1 MTVQKQESR
10 SAAISLAV
18 IAFVILIALGLVVE
32 ILRIYAPGVW
42 AAFSSG
48 DGNALETCF
57 EGADTGY
64 SVFLLW
70 VLSFVQILSIVLPAM
85 PVQLVAGI
93 VLDPWLGTAV
103 CLTAYFAAHMAVF
116 TAAKRAHKLLGTIAA
131 SNPKLQKLMNTLSV
145 SHNRTY
151 LTVVV
156 LLAPGL
162 PNGMIPYAAA
172 NSGMSAHLY
181 FLALLIALPLPT
193 LVTCIAGRGIL
204 AGSFL
209 ISVVMLTTLYVLVG
223 ILFAKRDELP
233 GKIRALFRKK
243 G

>member
-18 IAFVILIALGLVVE
+18 IAFVILIALWLVVE

-48 DGNALETCF
+48 NGNALETCF

-172 NSGMSAHLY
+172 NSGMSAGG
-181 FLALLIALPLPT
+181 
-193 LVTCIAGRGIL
+193 GRCQPRQTPRL
-204 AGSFL
+204 
-209 ISVVMLTTLYVLVG
+209 
-223 ILFAKRDELP
+223 
-233 GKIRALFRKK
+233 
-243 G
+243 

>member
-48 DGNALETCF
+48 NGNALETCF

-93 VLDPWLGTAV
+93 VLDP
-103 CLTAYFAAHMAVF
+103 
-116 TAAKRAHKLLGTIAA
+116 
-131 SNPKLQKLMNTLSV
+131 
-145 SHNRTY
+145 
-151 LTVVV
+151 
-156 LLAPGL
+156 
-162 PNGMIPYAAA
+162 
-172 NSGMSAHLY
+172 
-181 FLALLIALPLPT
+181 
-193 LVTCIAGRGIL
+193 
-204 AGSFL
+204 
-209 ISVVMLTTLYVLVG
+209 
-223 ILFAKRDELP
+223 
-233 GKIRALFRKK
+233 
-243 G
+243 

>member
-1 MTVQKQESR
+1 MQKQESR
-10 SAAISLAV
+10 SAAISLAG
-18 IAFVILIALGLVVE
+18 IAFIIMIALGLVVE
-32 ILRIYAPGVW
+32 LIRIYAPGVW

-48 DGNALETCF
+48 DGNALESCF
-57 EGADTGY
+57 EGTDRGY
-64 SVFLLW
+64 SIFLLW

-93 VLDPWLGTAV
+93 VLGPWLGTFV

-116 TAAKRAHKLLGTIAA
+116 AAAKRAHKLLNTIAA
-131 SNPKLQKLMNTLSV
+131 TNPKLGKLMNTLSV
-145 SHNRTY
+145 SRNRTY

-172 NSGMSAHLY
+172 NSGMSAKRYL
-181 FLALLIALPLPT
+181 LALCIALPLPT

-204 AGSFL
+204 AGNLL
-209 ISVVMLTTLYVLVG
+209 ISIVMLVTLYVLVAV
-223 ILFAKRDELP
+223 LFAKRDQLP
-233 GKIRALFRKK
+233 EKIQGLLSRKH
-243 G
+243 